1 MVARHYFAGF
11 YAVVSSGQGLFLKGD
26 LLSVEADGR
35 EAVGAVG
42 PTGVVVSVGVAGG
55 ATILV
60 VGGLDAASAVAVAVV
75 AVDLGVE
82 KILVGGVD
90 FFAFGTSLAVVA
102 LQHAGADDAKAVVGI
117 GDKHGKMV
125 ISIHHPVGGGDKASV
140 VIAIDD
146 GLLRPQ
152 GRQGRE
158 GQ

>member
-1 MVARHYFAGF
+1 MIARHYFAGF

-26 LLSVEADGR
+26 LLSVEADSR
-35 EAVGAVG
+35 EAIGAVG

-117 GDKHGKMV
+117 GDKHRQTVVG
-125 ISIHHPVGGGDKASV
+125 IHHPVRRTCHAPIL
-140 VIAIDD
+140 VILHPN
-146 GLLRPQ
+146 LLS
-152 GRQGRE
+152 
-158 GQ
+158 